1 MESVD
6 NEQWLPLAEGGDF
19 SKWVLDPDDA
29 IEVDHY
35 GVVRVL
41 KNAKGEVGGMS
52 WDNYVLSCE
61 VRLTRLSE
69 DWYFQVELT
78 AVGSC
83 VYCQLLPSRI
93 VLCSYL
99 EGGEGDKDHHSIENI
114 ELVEN
119 SWHELKMIAQHG
131 HITAVLDGKEVT
143 EAASPLGTAGM
154 AGFIVK
160 FIKNAEVRLRNLR
173 VRFLSPT
180 AEQFEEYG
188 RDALTNWR
196 NHEEA
201 QQAPAGD
208 VVNAAPEE

>member
-1 MESVD
+1 MESV
-6 NEQWLPLAEGGDF
+6 NSGQWLPLAEGGDF

-29 IEVDHY
+29 IEVDGD
-35 GVVRVL
+35 GVVRVC
-41 KNAKGEVGGMS
+41 KDAKGEVGGVS

-83 VYCQLLPSRI
+83 VYCQLLPKRI

-99 EGGEGDKDHHSIENI
+99 EGGKGDKDHHSIENV
-114 ELVEN
+114 ELTEDA
-119 SWHELKMIAQHG
+119 WHEFTMVAQDG
-131 HITAVLDGKEVT
+131 RITAILDGKEVT
-143 EAASPLGTAGM
+143 KAASPLGTAGM

-180 AEQFEEYG
+180 SEQIEEYS

-201 QQAPAGD
+201 QQSPAGD
-208 VVNAAPEE
+208 VLKAAPEE